1 MSIQGQV
8 TCRTKWILQEKQ
20 LVWLVLPTKEVDIK
34 SKIQTDFL
42 SIIHY
47 DDHDLKMRL
56 TKEKKN
62 LEKLCKDKGINNNI
76 DNYNNNN
83 NDNIESCFFNG
94 NTMHLILKGAKLLMK
109 SIRNR
114 VIPSWTYK
122 FYYDF
127 KCGKQIN
134 SYFLEPNGGE
144 QLVLK
149 NQQ

>member
-56 TKEKKN
+56 TKEKKIWKN
-62 LEKLCKDKGINNNI
+62 FAKIKVSIIILITI
-76 DNYNNNN
+76 
-83 NDNIESCFFNG
+83 ITI
-94 NTMHLILKGAKLLMK
+94 TMIILRAPFSMGAQC
-109 SIRNR
+109 I
-114 VIPSWTYK
+114 
-122 FYYDF
+122 
-127 KCGKQIN
+127 
-134 SYFLEPNGGE
+134 
-144 QLVLK
+144 
-149 NQQ
+149 